1 MVMEELRLA
10 GMVLSVLN
18 SALLAVLLS
27 VWISNYRQFRSNLVL
42 GLVGFSAVLL
52 IENLFAVFFF
62 FRSMA
67 MLYSSDPLVGE
78 IVVAVRLLELVAI
91 AFLTYVTLQ

>member
-18 SALLAVLLS
+18 SALLLVLLS
-27 VWISNYRQFRSNLVL
+27 VWVSNYRQFRSNLVL

-52 IENLFAVFFF
+52 IENLLAVFFF

-78 IVVAVRLLELVAI
+78 IVVAMRLLELVAI
-91 AFLTYVTLQ
+91 VFLTYVTLQ

>member
-1 MVMEELRLA
+1 MAMEGLRAA
-10 GMVLSVLN
+10 GMVLATVN
-18 SALLAVLLS
+18 SALLVVLLT
-27 VWISNYRQFRSNLVL
+27 VWTRNYRKFRSTMVL

-52 IENLFAVFFF
+52 LENLIAVFFF
-62 FRSMA
+62 FRSMS

-78 IVVAVRLLELVAI
+78 IVVGMRLLELLAI